1 MASCETIISKDIAFE
16 CDQLVNR
23 GFEADGV
30 IINRSDVDFSA
41 TVFDETNKNIIKT
54 LVLKTGKKGY
64 QVQQYGNTPFTGTNS
79 ALVVGTYVNTWT
91 HQVVLAVLSNTP
103 DVAANIIDGLAN
115 GTFVVILRNRTKGV
129 DGKAEY
135 QVYGYA
141 QGLKA
146 SAGENDRYSEDY
158 EGGWLITLEE
168 TAAPKSAIFLF
179 DTDAETT
186 QAKYE
191 SLFEASE
198 SSGGGG
204 SQGGGGGAGGDGGDG
219 PSGEE

>member
-1 MASCETIISKDIAFE
+1 MASCETIITQDIAFA
-16 CDQLVNR
+16 CDELVNR

-30 IINRSDVDFSA
+30 IINRKDVDFSA
-41 TVFDETNKNIIKT
+41 TEFDDTNKNIIKT

-64 QVQQYGNTPFTGTNS
+64 QVQQYGNAPFTGTNS

-103 DVAANIIDGLAN
+103 DVSASIIDGLAN
-115 GTFVVILRNRTKGV
+115 GTFVVILRNRTKGA
-129 DGKAEY
+129 DGKGEY

-168 TAAPKSAIFLF
+168 TAAPKSAMFLF
-179 DTDAETT
+179 DTDSKTT

-191 SLFEASE
+191 SLFEASAGDASE
-198 SSGGGG
+198 PGGGT
-204 SQGGGGGAGGDGGDG
+204 GGGGDG

>member
-16 CDQLVNR
+16 CDELVNR

-103 DVAANIIDGLAN
+103 DVAASIIDGLAN
-115 GTFVVILRNRTKGV
+115 GTFVVILRNRTKGA

-168 TAAPKSAIFLF
+168 TAAPKSAMFLF
-179 DTDAETT
+179 DTDADTT
-186 QAKYE
+186 QAK
-191 SLFEASE
+191 
-198 SSGGGG
+198 
-204 SQGGGGGAGGDGGDG
+204 
-219 PSGEE
+219 

>member
-1 MASCETIISKDIAFE
+1 MASCETIITQDIAFA
-16 CDQLVNR
+16 CDELVNR

-30 IINRSDVDFSA
+30 IINRKDVDFSA
-41 TVFDETNKNIIKT
+41 TEFDETNKNIIKT

-103 DVAANIIDGLAN
+103 DVAASIIDGLAN
-115 GTFVVILRNRTKGV
+115 GTFVVILRNRTKGA
-129 DGKAEY
+129 DGKGEY

-191 SLFEASE
+191 SLFEASAGDASE
-198 SSGGGG
+198 PGGGT
-204 SQGGGGGAGGDGGDG
+204 GGAGGDG